1 MVVPRRLLVIA
12 NADAGTADE
21 AARDEALAVLRAGAE
36 VEVAATSSPEELD
49 EVLDGVLDGEERPI
63 VVVGG
68 DGSLHAVVAALHRRG
83 ALADAVL
90 GLVPLGTGNDFARTL
105 DIPLEPAAAAE
116 VVLAGHERELDVV
129 VDDEGGVTV
138 NSVHAGA
145 GADAGEKGARWKER
159 LGSIGVGRV
168 NLGKLGYPIG
178 ALQTAASPPSLR
190 VRVEVDGDLVTDVD
204 TEVLMVAV
212 GNGAS
217 VGGGTPITPDA
228 DPGDGLLDVLV
239 AKPATTADRFA
250 LALRVPFGSHD
261 DHRTVDAVRGRSVT
275 LTGGPFRCN
284 SDGEIS
290 EPVRSRTWQ
299 VRPAAY
305 RMIVPAGQESGSGA
319 PAH

>member
-1 MVVPRRLLVIA
+1 MVVPRRLLVIT

-21 AARDEALAVLRAGAE
+21 VARDEALAVLRAGAE

-49 EVLDGVLDGEERPI
+49 EVLDGEDRPV

-68 DGSLHAVVAALHRRG
+68 DGSLHAVVAALHRKG
-83 ALADAVL
+83 TLADAVL

-105 DIPLEPAAAAE
+105 DIPLEPVAAAE
-116 VVLAGHERELDVV
+116 VVIAGHERQLDVL
-129 VDDEGGVTV
+129 VDDQDGVTV

-159 LGSIGVGRV
+159 LGAIGVGRL

-178 ALQTAASPPSLR
+178 ALQTAANPPSLR
-190 VRVEVDGDLVTDVD
+190 VRVEVDGEIVTDVD
-204 TEVLMVAV
+204 TAVLMVAV

-228 DPGDGLLDVLV
+228 DPGDGLLDVVV
-239 AKPATTADRFA
+239 ARPAGAADRFA
-250 LALRVPFGSHD
+250 LALRVPFGNHE
-261 DHRTVDAVRGRSVT
+261 DHRTVEAVRGRSVT

-290 EPVRSRTWQ
+290 DPVRFRTWQ
-299 VRPAAY
+299 VLPAAY
-305 RMIVPAGQESGSGA
+305 RMIVPAGQESESGV
-319 PAH
+319 PDH

>member
-1 MVVPRRLLVIA
+1 MVVPRRLLVIT

-21 AARDEALAVLRAGAE
+21 AARDEALDVLRAGAD
-36 VEVAATSSPEELD
+36 VAVAATSSPEELD
-49 EVLDGVLDGEERPI
+49 DVLDTLEDRTV

-68 DGSLHAVVAALHRRG
+68 DGSLHAVVAALHHRR
-83 ALADAVL
+83 LLTNTVL

-105 DIPLEPAAAAE
+105 GIPLEPAAAAE
-116 VVLAGHERELDVV
+116 VVLEGHERPLDVV
-129 VDDEGGVTV
+129 VDEQDGVTV

-145 GADAGEKGARWKER
+145 GADAGAKGARWKER
-159 LGSIGVGRV
+159 LGAIGVGRV

-178 ALQTAASPPSLR
+178 ALQTAANPPSLR
-190 VRVEVDGDLVTDVD
+190 VRVEVDGDLLTDVD

-239 AKPATTADRFA
+239 ARPASRSDRFA
-250 LALRVPFGSHD
+250 LALRVPFGSHEE
-261 DHRTVDAVRGRSVT
+261 HRTVESARGRSVT
-275 LTGGPFRCN
+275 VTGGPFRCN
-284 SDGEIS
+284 SDGEIGD
-290 EPVRSRTWQ
+290 PVRSRTWR
-299 VRPAAY
+299 VVPSAY
-305 RMIVPAGQESGSGA
+305 RMIVPTGQESESGA